1 MHTLLAAYAPL
12 ILLIYLMVKPNSMA
26 SSKALPL
33 CAFVAYAL
41 VLWQGGQSLAV
52 IHANVIS
59 GILLAFTPL
68 AIIGGA
74 VFLFKSME
82 ITGALDTLKQ
92 GLNQVSSNPIAQLM
106 IVGWAFAF
114 LIEGASGFG
123 TPAAIAAPVLCG
135 LGFAPLRVA
144 MFCLVL
150 NTVPVT
156 FGAMGTPVWFGLSLL
171 SLPQSTLMASAQYAA
186 GMNTL
191 IAPVIVFIALRLVI
205 PDWRCIF
212 RNGLFVLLATCAC
225 TLPYLALSFY
235 SVEFPSLLGGF
246 VGLVLTVLLAR
257 FGIGLDKKAGAENS
271 GAGQANSLNKPS
283 AKALI
288 KAAFPLWGTIL
299 LLVVTRLPELGLK
312 GLLQATEPYVAVSFG
327 WFGQLSV
334 SASLVVTLSSIL
346 DTATQWRHSL
356 LYVPSLIP
364 FVVIALASV
373 FSYGPGEFS
382 TRMKSIC
389 GQTASR
395 MINPLWALLGALV
408 FVNMMM
414 LGDADSAV
422 SHIGGHLASLAGDNW
437 AFFAPVLGALGS
449 FFSGSATISN
459 LTFSGIQY
467 TIAAELGLPL
477 AVTMALQNVGA
488 AMGNMVCINNI
499 VAVTAILGLQHQDGN
514 ILKRTAVVLL
524 LYAVLA
530 GTMGAVLAAVL
541 R

>member
-82 ITGALDTLKQ
+82 ITGALETLKQ
-92 GLNQVSSNPIAQLM
+92 GLNQVSNNPVAQLM

-144 MFCLVL
+144 VFCLVL
-150 NTVPVT
+150 NTIPVT

-171 SLPQSTLMASAQYAA
+171 SLPETTLMASARYAA
-186 GMNTL
+186 IINTI
-191 IAPVIVFIALRLVI
+191 IAPVIVFIALRLVLPSWQQI
-205 PDWRCIF
+205 I
-212 RNGLFVLLATCAC
+212 RNSVFIVLATFAC
-225 TLPYLALSFY
+225 TLPYLVLSFF

-246 VGLVLTVLLAR
+246 IGLMLSLLLAW
-257 FGIGLDKKAGAENS
+257 FGIGLSGKDDEEDATAASSEEGAMPSVGDLLKAT
-271 GAGQANSLNKPS
+271 
-283 AKALI
+283 
-288 KAAFPLWGTIL
+288 FPLWGTIL
-299 LLVVTRLPELGLK
+299 LLILTRLPDLGLK
-312 GLLQATEPYVAVSFG
+312 GLLQATEPNISVSLG
-327 WFGQLSV
+327 ALGQLTV
-334 SASLVVTLSSIL
+334 SASLVVTLAGIL
-346 DTATQWRHSL
+346 DTTTQWRHSV
-356 LYVPSLIP
+356 LYVPSILP
-364 FVVIALASV
+364 FIVIAVASV
-373 FSYGPGEFS
+373 YSFGIS
-382 TRMKSIC
+382 TFRARMSVIC
-389 GQTASR
+389 VQTFSR
-395 MINPLWALLGALV
+395 MRSPFFALLGALV

-414 LGDADSAV
+414 LGGETSSV
-422 SHIGGHLASLAGDNW
+422 SLIGQHLAALAGDNW
-437 AFFAPVLGALGS
+437 SLFAPLLGALGS

-459 LTFSGIQY
+459 LTFAGIQQA
-467 TIAAELGLPL
+467 IAGQLSLPL
-477 AVTMALQNVGA
+477 AVTLALQSVGA

-499 VAVTAILGLQHQDGN
+499 VAVTAILGLQNQDGT
-514 ILKRTAVVLL
+514 ILKRTALVLIA
-524 LYAVLA
+524 YAAMA
-530 GTMGAVLAAVL
+530 GSLGVILVNTI
-541 R
+541 